1 MSILKVIDRISTTY
15 LLRIRFDIRK
25 ILRLLFPDVDIL
37 VPDCYEVCLC
47 YKVWMVVFEYQN
59 CKSSYVS
66 SDLLLFDSLL
76 QILLFDE
83 LLIVSMIR

>member
-1 MSILKVIDRISTTY
+1 MSILKVIDNINTTC
-15 LLRIRFDIRK
+15 LLRIMLDIRK
-25 ILRLLFPDVDIL
+25 ILHFQFPDVDIL

-47 YKVWMVVFEYQN
+47 YIVWMVVFEYQN

-66 SDLLLFDSLL
+66 SDLWLFDSFL
-76 QILLFDE
+76 QILSLDE

>member
-1 MSILKVIDRISTTY
+1 MSILKVIDNINTTCI
-15 LLRIRFDIRK
+15 LRIMLDIRK
-25 ILRLLFPDVDIL
+25 ILHFRFLDVDIL

-66 SDLLLFDSLL
+66 SDLLLFDSFL
-76 QILLFDE
+76 QILSLDE
-83 LLIVSMIR
+83 LLIVSTIR